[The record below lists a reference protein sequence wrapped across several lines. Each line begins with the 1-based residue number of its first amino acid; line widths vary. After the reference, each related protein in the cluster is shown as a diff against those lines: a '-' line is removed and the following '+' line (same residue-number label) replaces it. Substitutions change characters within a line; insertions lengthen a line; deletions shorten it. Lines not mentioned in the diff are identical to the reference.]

1 MLDADATLRR
11 SRMTALPSL
20 SNELAAAVEQV
31 AGSVVA
37 VNARPRLPSTGV
49 HWRPGIIVT
58 ADHTVRSI
66 EELTVV
72 DREGRTMAA
81 TLLGRDP
88 GTDLAVLRIQDTSLP
103 TAGLGDSGSLRV
115 GHIVL
120 AVGYGPRASWG
131 IVSAVGCRWRTW
143 RGGEI
148 DQLMRLDLTL
158 YPGFSGG
165 PLVDVKGRV
174 VGINTSG
181 LSRQLELAIPVSTV
195 TRVADEL
202 IDKGHVSRGFLGL
215 GLQPARLPEAFRRR
229 LTGASEIGLLVVNVQ
244 PDGPAAKAG
253 VLLGD
258 VLVALDGAPVGATE
272 DVQAVVG
279 ARRAGSTVT
288 ATILRAGAPAEVSM
302 TVGERPPRR
311 G

>member
-1 MLDADATLRR
+1 MDAL
-11 SRMTALPSL
+11 LSL
-20 SNELAAAVEQV
+20 SNELAGAVERV
-31 AGSVVA
+31 AAAVVA
-37 VNARPRLPSTGV
+37 VHARPRLPSTGV

-58 ADHTVRSI
+58 ADHTVRSDEDI
-66 EELTVV
+66 TVARP
-72 DREGRTMAA
+72 DGRTVAA
-81 TLLGRDP
+81 SLIGRDP
-88 GTDLAVLRIQDTSLP
+88 GTDLAVLRVQDTDLP
-103 TAGLGDSGSLRV
+103 TADLGDPRSLKV

-131 IVSAVGCRWRTW
+131 IVSALGGRWHTW

-148 DQLMRLDLTL
+148 DQLLRLDLTL

-165 PLVDVKGRV
+165 PLVDVQGRV

-195 TRVADEL
+195 ARAADEL
-202 IDKGHVSRGFLGL
+202 IDKGRVSRGFLGV
-215 GLQPARLPEAFRRR
+215 GLQPVRLPESLRRT
-229 LTGASEIGLLVVNVQ
+229 LTAAPEIGLIVVSVH

-253 VLLGD
+253 LLLGD
-258 VLVALDGAPVGATE
+258 VLVTLDDTPVGAPE

-279 ARRAGSTVT
+279 ARSVGSTIT
-288 ATILRAGAPAEVSM
+288 ATILRAGAPAEARI

-311 G
+311 R